1 MISARLGVDE
11 RLTRGLALMV
21 PERLRTDQEVYED
34 LQHEVLVWDGQRSPV
49 RDVPE
54 MLAEVRR
61 VVAEEADVQDG
72 A

>member
-1 MISARLGVDE
+1 
-11 RLTRGLALMV
+11 
-21 PERLRTDQEVYED
+21 
-34 LQHEVLVWDGQRSPV
+34 VWDGQRSPV
-49 RDVPE
+49 RDVLE